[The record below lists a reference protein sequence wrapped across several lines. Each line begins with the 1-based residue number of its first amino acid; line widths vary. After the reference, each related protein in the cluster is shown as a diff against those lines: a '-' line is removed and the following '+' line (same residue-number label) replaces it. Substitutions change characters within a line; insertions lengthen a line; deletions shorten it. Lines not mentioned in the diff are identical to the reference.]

1 MHPPAVPPETP
12 AQRPLVLLLAL
23 ASLAAL
29 SGCGREDPAE
39 PRDTLTACLYDTN
52 CLEYEGEALDVPSTD
67 ATCALYGATPLETC
81 PDEGVLGIC
90 TRQRTVTIRDHHY
103 DAATLELV
111 RNSCISF
118 GDSWSTP

>member
-1 MHPPAVPPETP
+1 MDPRR
-12 AQRPLVLLLAL
+12 RPGTALALLAL
-23 ASLAAL
+23 ASLASLA
-29 SGCGREDPAE
+29 GCGGDSTE
-39 PRDTLTACLYDTN
+39 PRDTLTACLYDSN
-52 CLEYEGEALDVPSTD
+52 CLEYEGASLDVPSTD

-103 DAATLELV
+103 DAATLDLA
-111 RNSCISF
+111 RDSCIAL